1 MVARLLGNKY
11 VLALLVITALA
22 AIFGLASVSRP
33 GQVAAGPRTSAQ
45 ARATVSSAVRA
56 CPAPGSTGATASSL
70 ALAVDATGTGRA
82 EVTPLSPGGAASP
95 PAPVQVLTQPGRL
108 ALLNVPAGHV
118 PPAAPKG
125 GAGSVS
131 ASNTSSNSSSGNG
144 SVPTVSARGG
154 VMIQATGSLAQG
166 FEAEQTSSAGLAT
179 AQCLA
184 PGTDFW
190 FVGPGQRSASSI
202 QLYLMNTDGQPADA
216 TVQIITDTGPVL
228 GSTDAGIT
236 VPPYSQVEQSLA
248 GVLNGSHTVALNVTT
263 SVGRVVAA
271 VLETSG
277 GGPGAWLPASQPPST
292 SQVLP
297 GLPATPGTGQLYV
310 AVPGGTNAQ
319 LTVTAVTARGS
330 YQPTGGSAISLPGGS
345 AESIPLP
352 SLAGIPAAIRV
363 TSNVPFTASMM
374 EPGGAAGAPG
384 TFTAATGPV
393 LEQGVVAGNPAASG
407 GSSSLVLSAPGAA
420 ATVRVTELTAD
431 GLAGAA
437 PQVVT
442 IAAGHTVVAAL
453 TAHSAPFAV
462 VVTPQGGSGPVYAG
476 RVVAQNGVTRALL
489 PMTSA
494 LSWVPLPTVSNSLG
508 AALP

>member
-1 MVARLLGNKY
+1 VVTRLLGNRY
-11 VLALLVITALA
+11 LLALLVITALA
-22 AIFGLASVSRP
+22 AIFGLTSVSHP
-33 GQVAAGPRTSAQ
+33 GKVAASPPTSAP
-45 ARATVSSAVRA
+45 ARATVSSAIRA

-70 ALAVDATGTGRA
+70 ALAAAAAGAGRA
-82 EVTPLSPGGAASP
+82 EVTPLSPGGAATPSP
-95 PAPVQVLTQPGRL
+95 PVQVLTQPGRL
-108 ALLNVPAGHV
+108 ALLNVPTGH
-118 PPAAPKG
+118 PPAAALKG
-125 GAGSVS
+125 GVNNDAAGD
-131 ASNTSSNSSSGNG
+131 ASSGN
-144 SVPTVSARGG
+144 SVPTAPAQGG
-154 VMIQATGSLAQG
+154 VMIQATGALAQG
-166 FEAEQTSSAGLAT
+166 FEAEQAGGGGLAT

-202 QLYLMNTDGQPADA
+202 ELYLMNTDGEPADA

-236 VPPYSQVEQSLA
+236 VPPYSQVAQSLA
-248 GVLNGSHTVALNVTT
+248 GVVNGSHSVALNVTT

-277 GGPGAWLPASQPPST
+277 GGPGAWLPASQPPAT

-297 GLPATPGTGQLYV
+297 GLPAAPGTGQLYV
-310 AVPGGTNAQ
+310 VVPGGTNAQ
-319 LTVTAVTARGS
+319 LSVMAVTARGS

-345 AESIPLP
+345 VESVPLP
-352 SLAGIPAAIRV
+352 SLSGTAGAIRV
-363 TSNVPFTASMM
+363 SANVPFTASMM
-374 EPGGAAGAPG
+374 EPGGASGAPG

-420 ATVRVTELTAD
+420 ATVRVAELTAD
-431 GLAGAA
+431 GAATAA

-442 IAAGHTVVAAL
+442 IAAGHTVVTEL
-453 TAHSAPFAV
+453 TGHGTQPFAV
-462 VVTPQGGSGPVYAG
+462 VVTPLGRSGPVYAG
-476 RVVAQNGVTRALL
+476 RVVVQNGFIRAIL

-494 LSWVPLPTVSNSLG
+494 LSWVPLPAVSNSLT